1 MASTTRPP
9 REELRALHRR
19 YRDSKDPAERDRL
32 RAQLVDAYHDFVY
45 FLARKFQN
53 RGEPLDD
60 IVQVGYLGLIK
71 AIERFDPD
79 LGFEFTTFATLT
91 VAGEI
96 QRHFRDQGTALR
108 FPRRLQERHQSVV
121 RVNEEMKNQ
130 LGREPS
136 VSELAERL
144 GVRPEDVME
153 AIEMGPAYMPLS
165 LDQPIGSADGQE
177 SRVVAEQ
184 IGTVDPELDRV
195 EMRDLLDRAMARLP
209 PPGALLRLRPLR
221 ATCSRRLPGRV
232 HPPGLGGGS
241 PVPDPAGDARHLSRC
256 ARSRAADRTTGAPR
270 LARAH
275 TAPGPPRR

>member
-1 MASTTRPP
+1 LASPP
-9 REELRALHRR
+9 RISREELRALHRR

-96 QRHFRDQGTALR
+96 KRHFRDKGTAIR
-108 FPRRLQERHQSVV
+108 FPRRLQELHQSVV
-121 RVNEEMKNQ
+121 RINEQMKNE
-130 LGREPS
+130 LGREPT
-136 VSELAERL
+136 VQELAERL
-144 GVRPEDVME
+144 GVTPEDVTE
-153 AIEMGPAYMPLS
+153 AMEMGPAYVPLS

-184 IGTVDPELDRV
+184 IGSEDPELDRV
-195 EMRDLLDRAMARLP
+195 EMRDLLNRAMVHLTPRE
-209 PPGALLRLRPLR
+209 R
-221 ATCSRRLPGRV
+221 AIMAMRFYDQLSQSEIARRLGISQMHV
-232 HPPGLGGGS
+232 
-241 PVPDPAGDARHLSRC
+241 SRLQ
-256 ARSRAADRTTGAPR
+256 RAALEQLRKYVPEEAIQE
-270 LARAH
+270 
-275 TAPGPPRR
+275 

>member
-1 MASTTRPP
+1 MASKTRPP

-96 QRHFRDQGTALR
+96 TCHFRDKGTAIR
-108 FPRRLQERHQSVV
+108 FPRRLQELHQSVV
-121 RVNEEMKNQ
+121 RVNEQMKNE
-130 LGREPS
+130 LGREPT
-136 VSELAERL
+136 VTELAERL
-144 GVRPEDVME
+144 GVTPEDVTE

-165 LDQPIGSADGQE
+165 LDQPIGSADGE
-177 SRVVAEQ
+177 GRPVADQ

-195 EMRDLLDRAMARLP
+195 EMRDLLD
-209 PPGALLRLRPLR
+209 
-221 ATCSRRLPGRV
+221 
-232 HPPGLGGGS
+232 
-241 PVPDPAGDARHLSRC
+241 
-256 ARSRAADRTTGAPR
+256 
-270 LARAH
+270 
-275 TAPGPPRR
+275 

>member
-1 MASTTRPP
+1 LGSKPRPS
-9 REELRALHRR
+9 REELRALHRL
-19 YRDSKDPAERDRL
+19 YKETTDPAERDRI

-96 QRHFRDQGTALR
+96 KRHFRDKGTAIR
-108 FPRRLQERHQSVV
+108 FPRRLQELHQSVV

-130 LGREPS
+130 LGREPT

-144 GVRPEDVME
+144 GVKPEDVTEAME
-153 AIEMGPAYMPLS
+153 IGPAYMPLS
-165 LDQPIGSADGQE
+165 LDQPIGTADGQE
-177 SRVVAEQ
+177 GRAISEQ
-184 IGTVDPELDRV
+184 IGTADPELDRV
-195 EMRDLLDRAMARLP
+195 EMRDLLDRAMVHLTPRERSIMAMRFYEQMSQSEI
-209 PPGALLRLRPLR
+209 A
-221 ATCSRRLPGRV
+221 RRLGISQMHV
-232 HPPGLGGGS
+232 
-241 PVPDPAGDARHLSRC
+241 SRLQ
-256 ARSRAADRTTGAPR
+256 RAALEQLRKYVPQEAS
-270 LARAH
+270 
-275 TAPGPPRR
+275 

>member
-1 MASTTRPP
+1 MPEPRIS

-32 RAQLVDAYHDFVY
+32 REQLVDSYHDFVY

-96 QRHFRDQGTALR
+96 KRHFRDKGTAIR
-108 FPRRLQERHQSVV
+108 FPRRLQELHTSVV

-130 LGREPS
+130 LGREPT
-136 VSELAERL
+136 VSEVAERL
-144 GVRPEDVME
+144 GVPPEDVTE
-153 AIEMGPAYMPLS
+153 AMEMGPAYVPLS
-165 LDQPIGSADGQE
+165 LDQPIGSPDGQE
-177 SRVVAEQ
+177 GRLVAEQ
-184 IGTVDPELDRV
+184 IGTVDPELARV
-195 EMRDLLDRAMARLP
+195 EMRDLLDRAMVHLTPRERSIMAMRFYEQMSQSEI
-209 PPGALLRLRPLR
+209 A
-221 ATCSRRLPGRV
+221 RRLGISQMHV
-232 HPPGLGGGS
+232 
-241 PVPDPAGDARHLSRC
+241 SRLQ
-256 ARSRAADRTTGAPR
+256 RAALEQLRKYVPQEAS
-270 LARAH
+270 
-275 TAPGPPRR
+275 

>member
-1 MASTTRPP
+1 LGSKPRPS

-19 YRDSKDPAERDRL
+19 YKDTTDPAERDRI

-96 QRHFRDQGTALR
+96 KRHFRDKGTAIR
-108 FPRRLQERHQSVV
+108 FPRRLQELHQSVV

-130 LGREPS
+130 LGREPT

-144 GVRPEDVME
+144 GVTPEEVTEAME
-153 AIEMGPAYMPLS
+153 IGPAYMPLS
-165 LDQPIGSADGQE
+165 LDQPVGSADGQE
-177 SRVVAEQ
+177 GRAIAER
-184 IGTVDPELDRV
+184 IGTADPELDRV
-195 EMRDLLDRAMARLP
+195 EMRDLLDRAMVHLTPRE
-209 PPGALLRLRPLR
+209 R
-221 ATCSRRLPGRV
+221 AIMAMRFYEQMSQSEIARRLGISQMHV
-232 HPPGLGGGS
+232 
-241 PVPDPAGDARHLSRC
+241 SRLQ
-256 ARSRAADRTTGAPR
+256 RAALEQLRKYVPQEAS
-270 LARAH
+270 
-275 TAPGPPRR
+275 

>member
-1 MASTTRPP
+1 LASPPRIP

-96 QRHFRDQGTALR
+96 KRHFRDKGTAIR
-108 FPRRLQERHQSVV
+108 FPRRLQELHQSVV
-121 RVNEEMKNQ
+121 RINEQMKNE
-130 LGREPS
+130 LGREPT
-136 VSELAERL
+136 VSEVAERL
-144 GVRPEDVME
+144 SVTPEDVTE
-153 AIEMGPAYMPLS
+153 AIEMGPAYVPLS

-184 IGTVDPELDRV
+184 IGGEDPELDRV
-195 EMRDLLDRAMARLP
+195 EMRDLLDRAMVHLTPRE
-209 PPGALLRLRPLR
+209 R
-221 ATCSRRLPGRV
+221 AIMAMRFYDQLSQSEIARRLGISQMHV
-232 HPPGLGGGS
+232 
-241 PVPDPAGDARHLSRC
+241 SRLQ
-256 ARSRAADRTTGAPR
+256 RAALEQLRKYVPEEAIGS
-270 LARAH
+270 
-275 TAPGPPRR
+275 

>member
-1 MASTTRPP
+1 LASPP
-9 REELRALHRR
+9 RISREELRALHRR

-96 QRHFRDQGTALR
+96 KRHFRDKGTAIR
-108 FPRRLQERHQSVV
+108 FPRRLQELHQSVV
-121 RVNEEMKNQ
+121 RINEQMKNE
-130 LGREPS
+130 LGREPT
-136 VSELAERL
+136 VQELAERL
-144 GVRPEDVME
+144 GVTPEDVTE
-153 AIEMGPAYMPLS
+153 AIEMGPAYVPLS

-184 IGTVDPELDRV
+184 IGSADPELDRV
-195 EMRDLLDRAMARLP
+195 EMRDLLDRAMVHLTPRE
-209 PPGALLRLRPLR
+209 R
-221 ATCSRRLPGRV
+221 AIMAMRFYDQLSQSEIARRLGISQMHV
-232 HPPGLGGGS
+232 
-241 PVPDPAGDARHLSRC
+241 SRLQ
-256 ARSRAADRTTGAPR
+256 RAALEQLRKYVPEEAIG
-270 LARAH
+270 
-275 TAPGPPRR
+275 G

>member
-1 MASTTRPP
+1 MAAQQRIP

-19 YRDSKDPAERDRL
+19 YRETTDPAEKERIRE
-32 RAQLVDAYHDFVY
+32 QLVNAYHDFVY

-96 QRHFRDQGTALR
+96 KRHFRDKGTAIR
-108 FPRRLQERHQSVV
+108 FPRRLQELHQSVV

-130 LGREPS
+130 LGREPT

-144 GVRPEDVME
+144 GVTPEDVTE
-153 AIEMGPAYMPLS
+153 AIEIGPAYMPLS

-177 SRVVAEQ
+177 GRAIAEQ
-184 IGTVDPELDRV
+184 IGTADPELDRV
-195 EMRDLLDRAMARLP
+195 EMRDLLDRAMVHLTPRE
-209 PPGALLRLRPLR
+209 R
-221 ATCSRRLPGRV
+221 AIMAMRFYEQMSQSEIARRLGISQMHV
-232 HPPGLGGGS
+232 
-241 PVPDPAGDARHLSRC
+241 SRLQ
-256 ARSRAADRTTGAPR
+256 RAALEQLRKYVPQEAS
-270 LARAH
+270 
-275 TAPGPPRR
+275 